1 MSLSRRRVV
10 ACGMAALGSPA
21 LIGRAKAAEFSW
33 KLGHTAPTDNPLHI
47 RLAEAAAKIATESK
61 GRIELDVFPNMQL
74 GGDNDLL
81 SQARSGAIEF
91 CQPTGQLLGSLLP
104 TAAINAL
111 GFVFDN
117 YDHVWPAMDGALG
130 KYVRTQVVAKVGLVP
145 MERIWN
151 LGFREITT
159 STKPI
164 KTAADLKGLKIR
176 TPVAPS
182 LVSMFQILGAAPLAL
197 QIPETYSALQTHI
210 ADGQEN
216 PLTLINS
223 LKFDE
228 VQKYCSMTNHVWDG
242 HWICAN
248 AAAWNGLPH
257 DLQEIVSR
265 SLNEGALL
273 NRDDTMKSDISIQ
286 SEMERK
292 GLAFN
297 TTDPDS
303 FRSALR
309 AGGFYKE
316 WRSRLGEEPWA
327 LLEQY
332 VGKLA

>member
-1 MSLSRRRVV
+1 MSLSRRTLLVGG
-10 ACGMAALGSPA
+10 AGLLAAPA
-21 LIGRAKAAEFSW
+21 LIGRARAAEFSW
-33 KLGHTAPTDNPLHI
+33 KLGHTAPIDNPLHI
-47 RLAEAAAKIATESK
+47 RLAEAADKIGIESK
-61 GRIELDVFPNMQL
+61 GRMELDVFPDMQL

-117 YDHVWPAMDGALG
+117 YDHVWPAMDGELG
-130 KYVRTQVVAKVGLVP
+130 KFVRGQVSAKVGLVP

-159 STKPI
+159 NTKPI
-164 KTAADLKGLKIR
+164 KTAADLNGLKIR

-182 LVSMFQILGAAPLAL
+182 LVSMFRTLNAAPLAL

-210 ADGQEN
+210 ADGEEN

-228 VQKYCSMTNHVWDG
+228 VQKYCSLTNHVWDG
-242 HWICAN
+242 HWMCAN
-248 AAAWNGLPH
+248 AAAWNGLPP
-257 DLQEIVSR
+257 DLQEIVAR
-265 SLNEGALL
+265 NMNAGALL
-273 NRDDTMKSDISIQ
+273 NREDTMKSDVSIQ
-286 SEMERK
+286 AEMEHK
-292 GLAFN
+292 GLVFN
-297 TTDPDS
+297 TTEQDS
-303 FRSALR
+303 FRAALR

-316 WRSRLGEEPWA
+316 WRTRLGEEPWSI
-327 LLEQY
+327 LEQY
-332 VGKLA
+332 VGPLA